1 MYWVPLPSKVQ
12 NMSYSIADVS
22 WTNCKF
28 IVGRRGE
35 VILVHNTLH
44 FMAAQLM
51 TTSHTVVGI

>member
-35 VILVHNTLH
+35 VILVHNSFNLW
-44 FMAAQLM
+44 LLK
-51 TTSHTVVGI
+51 